1 MKNSPLKLTLYSTIG
16 VLAVLGMLIAI
27 NVIAKGARLR
37 VDLTENKIYTLTEG
51 TRNILDQI
59 DTPVTVRFYVSE
71 RDNAMPVFLRN
82 YASRVNDLLQEY
94 RDASNG
100 MIEIIKIDPQPD
112 TEAEDSA
119 NLDGVP
125 GQPISM
131 ESQVYLGLSVTCV
144 DQKVAIPFISPDREN
159 LLEYDISRAISQAIT
174 VEKPLLGILTPLPM
188 FGESPMMMNPMM
200 QQQPAPAW
208 IVIRELERDYEVRQ
222 LAPDVTQIDEDI
234 TVLLVLHPHSLT
246 PQIEYA
252 IDQFLMRGGNL
263 LAAVDPLSLAAK
275 FTSGGGNPMMP
286 TPTATSDLPGLIPAW
301 GLKFDSSQA
310 VADPT
315 FRTSLSR
322 GAAPESFP
330 TVLSLTPEGINRDDA
345 ITSQLDNLLF
355 LFSGAIE
362 GTPAEGLEM
371 ETLVT
376 TTQAAGFVPAMQAE
390 MEGAGI
396 MNSLAPAGEAL
407 PLAVRLTGKF
417 SSAFPDGQPAQ
428 QDPEAEQAAPPENAG
443 HRTESEGSPLV
454 ILFADVDFLYDEF
467 AADVRNILG
476 QQLVIPR
483 NGNLDLFL
491 NSVELLS
498 GDENLIQVRSRG
510 AIQRPFTRIRQME
523 TEAEERFRATIQ
535 RLEQELQ
542 ETQQRLSQLQTDQDA
557 GQQFIISPEQQAEI
571 DSFQQKRADVRT
583 ELTETRRSLRRD
595 IDSLETRLK
604 WLNIAGMPA
613 LIVIIGAATAITRRR
628 KTSAR

>member
-1 MKNSPLKLTLYSTIG
+1 MKNSPLKITLYSTIG
-16 VLAVLGMLIAI
+16 VLAVLGMVIAI
-27 NVIAKGARLR
+27 NVIAKSARLR
-37 VDLTENKIYTLTEG
+37 LDLTENKIYTLTPG
-51 TRNILDQI
+51 THNILDRI

-82 YASRVNDLLQEY
+82 YASRVHDLLQEY
-94 RDASNG
+94 RDASGG
-100 MIEIIKIDPQPD
+100 MIEILKIDPQPD

-119 NLDGVP
+119 NLDGVF
-125 GQPISM
+125 GQPVTM
-131 ESQVYLGLSVTCV
+131 DSQIYLGLSVTCV
-144 DQKVAIPFISPDREN
+144 DQKVAIPFISPDRED

-174 VEKPLLGILTPLPM
+174 VEKPLLGVLSPLPM

-200 QQQPAPAW
+200 PQPPAPAW
-208 IVIRELERDYEVRQ
+208 IAIRELERDYEVRQ
-222 LAPDVTQIDEDI
+222 LAPDTAIIDEDI

-246 PQIEYA
+246 PETEYA

-286 TPTATSDLPGLIPAW
+286 TPTATSDLPTLISAW
-301 GLKFDSSQA
+301 GLKFDRGQA

-322 GAAPESFP
+322 GGAPESFP
-330 TVLSLTPEGINRDDA
+330 TVLSLTPEGINREDT

-362 GTPAEGLEM
+362 GAPVEGLTM
-371 ETLVT
+371 ETLVMS
-376 TTQAAGFVPAMQAE
+376 TQAAGFVPAMQAE
-390 MEGAGI
+390 MEGPGI
-396 MNSLAPAGEAL
+396 MSSLVPQGEIL

-417 SSAFPDGQPAQ
+417 PSAFPNGRPASE
-428 QDPEAEQAAPPENAG
+428 PTGEEEEPAAETA
-443 HRTESEGSPLV
+443 HLTESEGSPVV

-491 NSVELLS
+491 NSVELIS
-498 GDENLIQVRSRG
+498 GDANLIKVRSRG

-523 TEAEERFRATIQ
+523 AEAEERFRTTIQ
-535 RLEQELQ
+535 RLEEELM
-542 ETQQRLSQLQTDQDA
+542 ETQQRLAQLQTDQDA

-571 DSFQQKRADVRT
+571 DAFQQKRAEVRT
-583 ELTETRRSLRRD
+583 ELTDTRRSLRRD

-604 WLNIAGMPA
+604 WINIAAMPA
-613 LIVIIGAATAITRRR
+613 LIVIIGAASAITRRR